1 MPGIFDRL
9 FNRGEKPVTSHD
21 LKVALRG
28 VDRDRKRKQREMRKG
43 SMKSDEL
50 IQRLKQARKEN
61 NKEEVD
67 YVWEELQQ
75 LKIDI
80 AMTKREAKILNLE
93 AIGLKRYAR
102 AMDRL
107 EKAQNKTR
115 IQDLIDRVRTAGL
128 DEALSRQ
135 QLEESEYL
143 DRLNVTLDDM
153 KDVLTTE
160 EGEFA
165 EDDPEKGKF
174 LKELDEIIAAEEEGR
189 EDVALEKHD
198 KLKEKLEAEPT
209 EKEED

>member
-1 MPGIFDRL
+1 MPGIFDRI

-28 VDRDRKRKQREMRKG
+28 VTRDRKKKQMEMRRLSAKQDDHIGRLKEARKQ
-43 SMKSDEL
+43 
-50 IQRLKQARKEN
+50 N
-61 NKEEVD
+61 NREEVD
-67 YVWEELQQ
+67 YLYEELQQ
-75 LKIDI
+75 IKLDQ
-80 AMTKREAKILNLE
+80 ALSKREARVLNLE
-93 AIGLKRYAR
+93 AIGLKRYTR
-102 AMDRL
+102 ALERL

-143 DRLNVTLDDM
+143 DRLNVTLEDM

-174 LKELDEIIAAEEEGR
+174 LK
-189 EDVALEKHD
+189 
-198 KLKEKLEAEPT
+198 
-209 EKEED
+209 

>member
-9 FNRGEKPVTSHD
+9 FNRGEKAVTSHD

-50 IQRLKQARKEN
+50 IARLKQARKEN

-67 YVWEELQQ
+67 YLWEELQQ

-80 AMTKREAKILNLE
+80 AMTKREAKVLNLE

-102 AMDRL
+102 ALERL
-107 EKAQNKTR
+107 EKAASKTR

-135 QLEESEYL
+135 QLEEAEYL
-143 DRLNVTLDDM
+143 DRLNVTLEDM
-153 KDVLTTE
+153 KDVLQTE

-165 EDDPEKGKF
+165 DDDPEKGKF
-174 LKELDEIIAAEEEGR
+174 LKDLDELIAAEEEGH
-189 EDVALEKHD
+189 EDLAIEKHD
-198 KLKEKLEAEPT
+198 KLKQKLEEQP